1 MKMEMRKI
9 RVDELKPGMVYDK
22 AVYID
27 MNNIL
32 VAPMVPL
39 KKEDID
45 RLVKWGIEEV
55 ETAGVLIK
63 YGEDTSLE
71 EETLTDKVSKLTE
84 MMQEGFE
91 EEREFDTV
99 PGSIKEL
106 FDELVSMVEDIFEK
120 VRNGVGYDKEKI
132 LGVIDRLIEKV
143 KEDKNKALAVT
154 TAEHEGKYI
163 YTLATSV
170 SILAIVTGMSLEYGK
185 HRLIPLGVGALLHD
199 IGMVRVPGYITEKK
213 TSLTPDEYNRIKTHT
228 IYGYRIITK
237 ELELTNE
244 IATIALQHHEAYDG
258 SGYPRKSKGEGISEF
273 AKIVSICDVFCAMTR
288 KRSYRDEQLSYNAM
302 KNVLSE
308 SNRKFDP
315 NIVKTFLSNMAIY
328 PIGSIVQ
335 LNNNLIGR
343 VLSANAE
350 RPLRPKIEVLVDEFG
365 NRIKEKKVLD
375 LQEIADLYITKPLP
389 QAYLKQILDE

>member
-1 MKMEMRKI
+1 MEMRKI

-84 MMQEGFE
+84 MMEGGFE
-91 EEREFDTV
+91 EEREFDIV
-99 PGSIKEL
+99 PGSIEDL

-132 LGVIDRLIEKV
+132 IGVIDRLIEKV
-143 KEDKNKALAVT
+143 KEDKNKALAIT

-163 YTLATSV
+163 YTLAASV
-170 SILAIVTGMSLEYGK
+170 SILAVVTGMSLEYGK

-199 IGMVRVPGYITEKK
+199 IGMVRVPSYITDKK
-213 TSLTPDEYNRIKTHT
+213 TTLTPDEYNRIKTHP

-237 ELELTNE
+237 ELGLTNE
-244 IATIALQHHEAYDG
+244 IATIALQHHESYDG
-258 SGYPRKSKGEGISEF
+258 SGYPRKSKAEGISEF

-288 KRSYRDEQLSYNAM
+288 KRSYREEHLSYNAM

-315 NIVKTFLSNMAIY
+315 NIVKAFLSNMAIY

-335 LNNNLIGR
+335 LNNAVIGR
-343 VLSANAE
+343 VVSANAE
-350 RPLRPKIEVLVDEFG
+350 LPLRPRIEVLVDEFG
-365 NRIKEKKVLD
+365 DRLEERKVID
-375 LQEIADLYITKPLP
+375 LQENTNLYITKPLP
-389 QAYLKQILDE
+389 KAYLKQILDE

>member
-1 MKMEMRKI
+1 MEMRKI

-84 MMQEGFE
+84 MMEGGFE
-91 EEREFDTV
+91 EEREFDIV
-99 PGSIKEL
+99 PGSIEDL

-132 LGVIDRLIEKV
+132 IGVIDRLIEKV
-143 KEDKNKALAVT
+143 KEDKNKALAIT

-163 YTLATSV
+163 YTLAASV
-170 SILAIVTGMSLEYGK
+170 SILAVVTGMSLEYGK

-199 IGMVRVPGYITEKK
+199 IGMVRVPSYITDKK
-213 TSLTPDEYNRIKTHT
+213 TTLTPDEYNRIKTHP

-237 ELELTNE
+237 ELGLTNE

-258 SGYPRKSKGEGISEF
+258 SGYPRKSKAEGISEF

-288 KRSYRDEQLSYNAM
+288 KRSYREELLSYNAM

-315 NIVKTFLSNMAIY
+315 NIVKAFLSNMAIY

-335 LNNNLIGR
+335 LNNAVIGR
-343 VLSANAE
+343 VVSANAE
-350 RPLRPKIEVLVDEFG
+350 LPLRPRIEVLVDEFG
-365 NRIKEKKVLD
+365 DRLEERKVID
-375 LQEIADLYITKPLP
+375 LQENTNLYITKPLP
-389 QAYLKQILDE
+389 KAYLKQILDE

>member
-1 MKMEMRKI
+1 MEMRKI

-84 MMQEGFE
+84 MMEGGFE
-91 EEREFDTV
+91 EEREFDIV
-99 PGSIKEL
+99 PGSIEDL

-132 LGVIDRLIEKV
+132 IGVIDRLIEKV
-143 KEDKNKALAVT
+143 KEDKNKALAIT

-163 YTLATSV
+163 YTLAASV
-170 SILAIVTGMSLEYGK
+170 SMLAVVTGMSLEYGK

-199 IGMVRVPGYITEKK
+199 IGMVRVPSYITDKK
-213 TSLTPDEYNRIKTHT
+213 TTLTPDEYNRIKTHP

-237 ELELTNE
+237 ELGLTNE
-244 IATIALQHHEAYDG
+244 IATIALQHHESYDG
-258 SGYPRKSKGEGISEF
+258 SGYPRKSKAEGISEF

-288 KRSYRDEQLSYNAM
+288 KRSYREEHLSYNAM

-315 NIVKTFLSNMAIY
+315 NIVKAFLSNMAIY

-335 LNNNLIGR
+335 LNNAVIGR
-343 VLSANAE
+343 VVSANAE
-350 RPLRPKIEVLVDEFG
+350 LPLRPRIEVLVDEFG
-365 NRIKEKKVLD
+365 DRLEERKVID
-375 LQEIADLYITKPLP
+375 LQENTNLYITKPLP
-389 QAYLKQILDE
+389 KAYLKQILDE

>member
-1 MKMEMRKI
+1 MEMRKI
-9 RVDELKPGMVYDK
+9 RVDELKPGMVFDK

-39 KKEDID
+39 KEEDID

-55 ETAGVLIK
+55 ETAGVMVK
-63 YGEDTSLE
+63 QEKEHSAKKESLK
-71 EETLTDKVSKLTE
+71 DKVSKLTE
-84 MMQEGFE
+84 MMESGSEDE
-91 EEREFDTV
+91 EEGVLF
-99 PGSIKEL
+99 PGSIEDL
-106 FDELVSMVEDIFEK
+106 FDELVSMIEDVFEK

-132 LGVIDRLIEKV
+132 IDVIDRLIEKV
-143 KEDKNKALAVT
+143 KDDKNKALTVAA
-154 TAEHEGKYI
+154 AEHEGKYI
-163 YTLATSV
+163 YTLAASV
-170 SILAIVTGMSLEYGK
+170 SILALVTGISLEYGK

-199 IGMVRVPGYITEKK
+199 IGMVRVPSYITEKK
-213 TSLTPDEYNRIKTHT
+213 GTLSDDEYNRIKTHP

-258 SGYPRKSKGEGISEF
+258 TGYPRKSKGEGISEF
-273 AKIVSICDVFCAMTR
+273 AKIVSICDVYAAMTH
-288 KRSYRDEQLSYNAM
+288 KRSYRDEHLSYNAM

-315 NIVKTFLSNMAIY
+315 NIVKAFLSNMAIH

-335 LNNNLIGR
+335 LNNNVIGR
-343 VLSANAE
+343 VVSANPE
-350 RPLRPKIEVLVDEFG
+350 FPLRPRIEVLVDEFG
-365 NRIKEKKVLD
+365 DKIKGKKFLD
-375 LQEIADLYITKPLP
+375 LQELSDLYITKPISKT
-389 QAYLKQILDE
+389 YLKQKFNE